1 MMSIRRITRLL
12 LWLSATVALSL
23 GVSFAAEPGQTF
35 LDAPTPIL
43 TPVPD
48 QTPQTQNG
56 SVRAGPPTTTRSD
69 QTSIP
74 LFARET
80 LSAIETRHGE
90 PPPGYIGGRTFQNR
104 ERVLPRG
111 RYREYD
117 VHPKVPGKNRGAER
131 IVIDQRTGK
140 AYYTADHYRT
150 FVPMN

>member
-1 MMSIRRITRLL
+1 MSIRRITGLV
-12 LWLSATVALSL
+12 LWLCATVALAL
-23 GVSFAAEPGQTF
+23 GVCFAAEPGHTVV
-35 LDAPTPIL
+35 DAPPSVL
-43 TPVPD
+43 APAPD

-56 SVRAGPPTTTRSD
+56 SVRAGP
-69 QTSIP
+69 QTKPRGVQASIP
-74 LFARET
+74 LSARET
-80 LSAIETRHGE
+80 LSAIESRQGE